1 MSAEV
6 KFIRGND
13 RINHLARRTDIAD
26 DVAQIRAAMAE
37 ADKAYAM
44 RLRAE
49 FTQAESA
56 RADAFATSQPV
67 FGTMDATWR
76 GTAGARQ
83 VDRKHVP
90 GMRTAPIRFQRGST
104 RLKKPHPQQSG
115 LDSYVPYGL
124 VCAISH

>member
-49 FTQAESA
+49 FTQAES
-56 RADAFATSQPV
+56 
-67 FGTMDATWR
+67 GE
-76 GTAGARQ
+76 G
-83 VDRKHVP
+83 
-90 GMRTAPIRFQRGST
+90 
-104 RLKKPHPQQSG
+104 
-115 LDSYVPYGL
+115 
-124 VCAISH
+124 